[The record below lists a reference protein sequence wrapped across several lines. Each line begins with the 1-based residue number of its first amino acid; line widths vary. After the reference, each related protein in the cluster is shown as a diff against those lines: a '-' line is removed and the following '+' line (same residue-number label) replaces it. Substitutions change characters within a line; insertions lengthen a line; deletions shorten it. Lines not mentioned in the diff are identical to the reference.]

1 MSELRERLEKDLG
14 EVEWEQLSPHLKRD
28 ALIVV
33 DASLDLVE
41 VAVSVSEDDS
51 GRVGKWVAANMLVKP
66 TKEQATRW
74 SEEPKKLFT
83 VLIAKPF
90 VLMQLPRQ

>member
-14 EVEWEQLSPHLKRD
+14 EVEWEQLAPHLERD
-28 ALIVV
+28 GLIVV
-33 DASLDLVE
+33 DESLDLVE

-51 GRVGKWVAANMLVKP
+51 GRVSKWVAAKKLVKP
-66 TKEQATRW
+66 TKEQVTRW
-74 SEEPKKLFT
+74 SEESKKLFT